1 MAGLD
6 PAIQG
11 LLRQSTESLA
21 MFHTLD
27 PDKIIGTLETL
38 VRRIGERFPRS
49 GLERVGQNLI
59 EIARRT
65 SDGIASIANPN
76 YTLRL
81 LAGLVISGGVGFLAW
96 LGWKAR
102 DFETSNELTSI
113 MQGVDSATSLI
124 IVFGGVALFLW
135 SLESRWRRDRALKA
149 LHEVRSIIHVIDM
162 HQLTKDPSAL
172 GAPRTSSSPD
182 RRMTAH
188 ELLRYLGYCSE
199 LLSLASKVAALYA
212 DKLRDPVIVDAVG
225 DIERLTANMSQKI
238 WQKIEL
244 VQDRMPT
251 RPANDALAP
260 KAHS

>member
-1 MAGLD
+1 MFHSLD
-6 PAIQG
+6 P
-11 LLRQSTESLA
+11 E
-21 MFHTLD
+21 
-27 PDKIIGTLETL
+27 KIIGTLEIL
-38 VRRIGERFPRS
+38 ARRIGERFPRT
-49 GLERVGQNLI
+49 GLANVSLELT

-65 SDGIASIANPN
+65 SSTTAAIATPN
-76 YTLRL
+76 YTLRI
-81 LAGLVISGGVGFLAW
+81 LAGLVIAGGLAVMAWLAW
-96 LGWKAR
+96 QAR
-102 DFETSNELTSI
+102 DLETSNELTNV
-113 MQGVDSATSLI
+113 MQAVDSATSLI
-124 IVFGGVALFLW
+124 IVFGGLALFLW

-149 LHEVRSIIHVIDM
+149 LHELRSIIHVIDM

-182 RRMTAH
+182 RSMTVY

-225 DIERLTANMSQKI
+225 DIERLTAHLSQKI

-260 KAHS
+260 KVHV